1 VARAWI
7 ALDLR
12 LLSDAG
18 RWIEAAEARLAG
30 RDLAGGTVGA
40 EIAVLRALQRFKI
53 GDIAAAADAA
63 RKAIR
68 LDLGDSHPGRSAA
81 YCVYGA
87 TLYWSGSPH
96 EAWAA
101 FSRAVQLADEAGNDA
116 GRTYA
121 AGYLAC
127 ISAERCQLPEAER
140 QIRRATGND
149 GDAAVGDHFAA
160 MMISLATAKVR
171 DQRGEIAAADQAA
184 LRAVVLSQRG
194 GGYLEMANAL
204 LARAEILQHLGDRD
218 TAGASVEEAR
228 AVLRHCRDPGLAGQL
243 LAAAE
248 QLAGRRVSRHRATAA
263 FGEELTS
270 KELEVL
276 RLLATPLSR
285 REIGAHLYLSV
296 NTVKTHQRALYRKLE
311 AADRATA
318 VDRARELRLL

>member
-1 VARAWI
+1 
-7 ALDLR
+7 
-12 LLSDAG
+12 
-18 RWIEAAEARLAG
+18 
-30 RDLAGGTVGA
+30 
-40 EIAVLRALQRFKI
+40 
-53 GDIAAAADAA
+53 
-63 RKAIR
+63 
-68 LDLGDSHPGRSAA
+68 
-81 YCVYGA
+81 
-87 TLYWSGSPH
+87 
-96 EAWAA
+96 
-101 FSRAVQLADEAGNDA
+101 
-116 GRTYA
+116 
-121 AGYLAC
+121 
-127 ISAERCQLPEAER
+127 
-140 QIRRATGND
+140 
-149 GDAAVGDHFAA
+149 

-194 GGYLEMANAL
+194 GGYLELANAL

-218 TAGASVEEAR
+218 TAGASVDEAR
-228 AVLRHCRDPGLAGQL
+228 AVLRHCRDPGLARQQ

-248 QLAGRRVSRHRATAA
+248 HLAGRRVSRHRATAA